1 MAAEERASKTINRY
15 VELYN
20 SARRVNNAAI
30 SVKGYGV
37 IIVVLQGLVGFFV
50 GGMTNGGMFLAVAAS
65 VVWSF
70 GVVYAVSYGLVAAGT
85 LIESSV
91 DCAVHSSPVL
101 TEAQKVSL
109 ISVVANKDDEKS
121 KEPEPQV

>member
-1 MAAEERASKTINRY
+1 MEAEERASKTINRY
-15 VELYN
+15 IELYN
-20 SARRVNNAAI
+20 SARRVNNAAT
-30 SVKGYGV
+30 SVRGFGA
-37 IIVVLQGLVGFFV
+37 IIVVLQALVGLFV
-50 GGMTNGGMFLAVAAS
+50 AGTVSGSVLFAVVLS

-70 GVVYAVSYGLVAAGT
+70 GVVYAVCYGLMAAGT

-109 ISVVANKDDEKS
+109 ISIVANKSDEKS